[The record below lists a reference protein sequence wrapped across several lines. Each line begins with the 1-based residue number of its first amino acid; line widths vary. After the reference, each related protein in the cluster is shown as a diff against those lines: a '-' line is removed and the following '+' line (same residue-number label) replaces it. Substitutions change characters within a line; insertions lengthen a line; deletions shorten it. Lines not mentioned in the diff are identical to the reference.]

1 MIYKIVEYNF
11 CSSALGTFKYKSLRK
26 QSAVSQKLMA
36 LLFLYRVCFGATL
49 VQQLVFFVG
58 NVYLCTYLMGSCYSL
73 LIIKGST
80 ICEDG

>member
-1 MIYKIVEYNF
+1 
-11 CSSALGTFKYKSLRK
+11 
-26 QSAVSQKLMA
+26 MA

-49 VQQLVFFVG
+49 VQQFVFFVG